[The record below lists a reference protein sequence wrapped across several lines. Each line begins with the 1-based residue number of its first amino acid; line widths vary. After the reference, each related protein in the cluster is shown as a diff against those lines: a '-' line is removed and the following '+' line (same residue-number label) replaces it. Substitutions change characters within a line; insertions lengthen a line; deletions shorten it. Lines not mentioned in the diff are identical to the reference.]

1 MTRTVFLPAA
11 RWTELCIG
19 MSLFVS
25 PQSCGLRPL
34 TDSVSELLSKVGE
47 EILATLERR
56 AGEAQSVR
64 GSGRMVRLLRPLLT
78 DGMAS
83 AAELIVQLL
92 EREVEEYRRQLERQN
107 RLLEAALSPV
117 VLLKRTVSIGSS
129 AKEATDDENLPL
141 RSVAAT
147 AASSDISAAESD
159 EEWIENSSNEKETN
173 TEDKRDEPVSNQ
185 CLICGKTFR
194 HKGNL
199 IRHAETHAN
208 FPENLCGVCG
218 KHPEGPGDL
227 SDHLAS
233 HRKTVGTSRFCEICG
248 KRFQNME
255 THVRSHTGVKP
266 YSCDFCS
273 KSFPRAS
280 ALKRHKKIHSR
291 VKLSACQV
299 CGKTF
304 AENQMVLEHLKTHED
319 HRKGEDDSSDITN
332 LEVNVEPPPDDSLCC
347 RVCGDSF
354 HSQGFLRKHAATHSS
369 NSRCV
374 CGVCGE
380 QLDSSDI
387 LQTHLESHR
396 EGGGTCTVCGKSFQ
410 NMETHMRI
418 HTGLKPYRCPVCGK
432 RFPRPGAL
440 RRHKKTHSA
449 KRPLGR
455 EQEVQNTE
463 SQNAEMSVSPS
474 YSCKVCGESYQ
485 SKGNLRKHA
494 KRHASQSVCGVCG
507 EDLLPSET
515 LADHLQGHKDKG
527 KVCHICGNTF
537 QHIEIHMRTH
547 TGIKPYSCS
556 ICGKCFPRPGA
567 LRRHKKSHSGERL
580 YICEFC
586 GKTYT
591 EHTSLTTHIRSHN
604 TNRTVSR
611 VSCDTCGKSLA
622 SVQILEVHRRIHTGE
637 KPFPCRICGKAFRQ
651 MGGLNVHMLTH
662 TGEKPFRC
670 SLCGKSF
677 STKGYLETHIRFH
690 RKEQAFGC
698 HLCCKAFVTK
708 TDLKKHLLTHTG
720 EKPYSCQVCGKSY
733 QEKRSRDVHMK
744 VHQVVHNSRESTR
757 GQEDLQTDFI
767 QL

>member
-1 MTRTVFLPAA
+1 
-11 RWTELCIG
+11 

-25 PQSCGLRPL
+25 TQSWGLRPL

-47 EILATLERR
+47 EILATLEKR
-56 AGEAQSVR
+56 AGEARSVR
-64 GSGRMVRLLRPLLT
+64 GLGRMVRLLRPLLT

-83 AAELIVQLL
+83 AAEMIVRLL
-92 EREVEEYRRQLERQN
+92 EREVEEYRWQLERQN

-129 AKEATDDENLPL
+129 AKETTTDDENLPL
-141 RSVAAT
+141 HLDAVT

-159 EEWIENSSNEKETN
+159 EEWIENSSDEKETN
-173 TEDKRDEPVSNQ
+173 TADKRDEPVSNK
-185 CLICGKTFR
+185 CLICEKTFR

-199 IRHAETHAN
+199 IRHAETHAD
-208 FPENLCGVCG
+208 FPENPCGVCG
-218 KHPEGPGDL
+218 KHLEGSGDL
-227 SDHLAS
+227 SDHLTS
-233 HRKTVGTSRFCEICG
+233 HRKTVCTSRFCEICG
-248 KRFQNME
+248 KRFQNIE
-255 THVRSHTGVKP
+255 THIRSHTGVKP

-280 ALKRHKKIHSR
+280 ALKRHKKIHNR
-291 VKLSACQV
+291 EKLSACQI

-304 AENQMVLEHLKTHED
+304 AENQMLLEHLKTHED
-319 HRKGEDDSSDITN
+319 RRKREDDNSEMAN
-332 LEVNVEPPPDDSLCC
+332 PEVNVEPPPDDSLCC

-354 HSQGFLRKHAATHSS
+354 HSRGFLRKHAATHSS
-369 NSRCV
+369 DSRCV

-380 QLDSSDI
+380 QLDSSDV

-396 EGGGTCTVCGKSFQ
+396 EGGGTCSVCGKSFQ

-418 HTGLKPYRCPVCGK
+418 HTGLKPYRCPLCGK

-440 RRHKKTHSA
+440 RRHRKTHSA

-455 EQEVQNTE
+455 EQEVQNTK
-463 SQNAEMSVSPS
+463 SQNAEMSVSLS
-474 YSCKVCGESYQ
+474 YSCKVCGESFQ

-515 LADHLQGHKDKG
+515 LANHLQGHKEKG
-527 KVCHICGNTF
+527 KVCHICGKTF

-567 LRRHKKSHSGERL
+567 LRRHKKSHSGERP

-591 EHTSLTTHIRSHN
+591 ERTSLTMHIRSHN

-622 SVQILEVHRRIHTGE
+622 SAQILEVHRRIHTGE
-637 KPFPCRICGKAFRQ
+637 KPFPCHICGKAFRQ

-662 TGEKPFRC
+662 TGEKPFVC
-670 SLCGKSF
+670 TLCGKSF

-690 RKEQAFGC
+690 RKELAFGC

-757 GQEDLQTDFI
+757 GQEELQTDFI